1 MFKIS
6 IMNKIKSSKARINSA
21 IKIAEYHLM
30 EDLPIF
36 EKARD
41 LMNFRA
47 AYDIEKYVNNL
58 SHLSHIL
65 INKVMLYGIKD
76 QLQDEELISKISACL
91 DILNQYDEEF
101 DLVKRTKNLNFYEC
115 SNEVLEHIYLRLSNL
130 ISTL

>member
-41 LMNFRA
+41 TMNFRA
-47 AYDIEKYVNNL
+47 DYDIEKYVDNL
-58 SHLSHIL
+58 SH
-65 INKVMLYGIKD
+65 
-76 QLQDEELISKISACL
+76 
-91 DILNQYDEEF
+91 
-101 DLVKRTKNLNFYEC
+101 
-115 SNEVLEHIYLRLSNL
+115 
-130 ISTL
+130 

>member
-1 MFKIS
+1 
-6 IMNKIKSSKARINSA
+6 
-21 IKIAEYHLM
+21 M

-36 EKARD
+36 ERAKSP
-41 LMNFRA
+41 MNFRA
-47 AYDIEKYVNNL
+47 DYDIEKYVNNL
-58 SHLSHIL
+58 YHLSHIL

-76 QLQDEELISKISACL
+76 QLQDEELINKILDCL